1 MQKFLYS
8 FLVLSFF
15 SLTGHASD
23 CFNGRYLQPIFSQV
37 DITKNIKYARK
48 PQSEGQM
55 IDLRYDVYEPH
66 GDTLSLRPVMLL
78 IHGGAYLKLI
88 DQNSPDIVQM
98 CEYFAKR
105 GYVCVS
111 IDYRQEPNV
120 LALLSEESMV
130 KAVGRAL
137 IDTKEAVDHL
147 IGTYQTG
154 NPYRIDTSKAFIGGV
169 SAGAVSTMFI
179 SYLDSLQMLPPKY
192 QQWIVSA
199 VGSDADYVLRHK
211 FDLVKPKVAISI
223 SGALL
228 DTNWVINKGIDLF
241 LNHGSDDGIVPY
253 NFGNPL
259 GIPFLPKLFGGK
271 AIFPRAQHQGIRV
284 EFEDW
289 IGRGHVPFMN
299 LSFPDILINL
309 INPTIFD
316 STMRNIARFVY
327 PKLECNSLISSVQH
341 LQKEELKLFPNPSTG
356 SFNIQMPVNVTTQ
369 EWKVLIYDMS
379 GKEVQNLQYP
389 GNTDLIQINNP
400 LPPGIYFIKM
410 EYEKNNETFVYTG
423 KVTVIP

>member
-1 MQKFLYS
+1 MQKFFYI
-8 FLVLSFF
+8 FLLLSCFLN
-15 SLTGHASD
+15 SASAGD
-23 CFNGRYLQPIFSQV
+23 CYNGRYLQPVFSQV
-37 DITKNIKYARK
+37 DVTKNIKYARK
-48 PQSEGQM
+48 PQSDGQM
-55 IDLRYDVYEPH
+55 IDLNYDVYEPH
-66 GDTLSLRPVMLL
+66 GDTFSLRPVMLL

-98 CEYFAKR
+98 SEYFAKR

-147 IGTYQTG
+147 ISTYQTG

-179 SYLDSLQMLPPKY
+179 SYLDSLQMLSPKY
-192 QQWIVSA
+192 QQWILSA
-199 VGSDADYVLRHK
+199 VGPDVDYVLRHK

-228 DTNWVINKGIDLF
+228 DTGWVVNKGIDLF

-253 NFGNPL
+253 NFGYPI

-271 AIFPRAQHQGIRV
+271 AIFPRAQHQGVRV

-316 STMRNIARFVY
+316 STMRHIARFVY
-327 PKLECNSLISSVQH
+327 PKLDCNSRISGVQY
-341 LQKEELKLFPNPSTG
+341 LQQEELNLFPNPSAG
-356 SFNIQMPVNVTTQ
+356 SFNIRIPENARAQQWNV
-369 EWKVLIYDMS
+369 LLYDMT
-379 GKEVQNLQYP
+379 GRELKNLVYP
-389 GNTDLIQINNP
+389 GNTSFITVNEK
-400 LPPGIYFIKM
+400 LPPGMYFIKM
-410 EYEKNNETFVYTG
+410 QYDKNDEFYVYTG
-423 KVTVIP
+423 KVTIVP